1 MLDRIL
7 THQEGDFAQID
18 TMDAGENLAA
28 LSSHQ
33 RACGGESSVADNPRA
48 ERFPFD
54 AISDV
59 AVAKFVLGF
68 KDRADPRRRH
78 AILGGGDHQIV
89 EREHVAL
96 RRFLTFDLAQVLG
109 STLHTARECM
119 EDLLSAFPG
128 DAGVPA
134 MTIWLWEQ
142 GLAMPEEIA
151 NGQVI
156 ALVRWYVDRL
166 RHQRHEG
173 TVARLSRDLVWLY
186 AELAG
191 EPLLHTSYR

>member
-1 MLDRIL
+1 MIAFQGFHPDHEQMLARL
-7 THQEGDFAQID
+7 NA
-18 TMDAGENLAA
+18 
-28 LSSHQ
+28 
-33 RACGGESSVADNPRA
+33 RAHLLNGATEEEFQD
-48 ERFPFD
+48 
-54 AISDV
+54 
-59 AVAKFVLGF
+59 
-68 KDRADPRRRH
+68 
-78 AILGGGDHQIV
+78 
-89 EREHVAL
+89 L
-96 RRFLTFDLAQVLG
+96 RLTFDLAQVLG

-128 DAGVPA
+128 EAGVPA

-142 GLAMPEEIA
+142 GLAMPEEIE
-151 NGQVI
+151 NGQVT